1 MSSQGR
7 LFAALLIAVL
17 LGGLCWAVYAWGHS
31 EGFSECEKAHS
42 EAQAEARAQAKKERA
57 KKQAEISQV
66 VDRRED
72 QRQEDKARVVRIV
85 KEVPK
90 YVYVEQKNDSVCNL
104 SRGTVCLLNQSLQNR
119 DACDRSLTAAEA
131 RAPSTI
137 TEQAVIEAAHGWL
150 AEYHDLR
157 RDHNALVDAWL
168 IVERDAR
175 E

>member
-31 EGFSECEKAHS
+31 EGFSECETAHS
-42 EAQAEARAQAKKERA
+42 EAQDAAEKKAEEERA
-57 KKQAEISQV
+57 KKQAEIGEV

-72 QRQEDKARVVRIV
+72 QRQEDKTRVVRIV

-90 YVYVEQKNDSVCNL
+90 YVYVQQKNDSVCNL
-104 SRGTVCLLNQSLQNR
+104 SRGTVCLLNQSLQNQ
-119 DACDRSLTAAEA
+119 DSCGRSLTAAEA

-137 TEQAVIEAAHGWL
+137 TEQALIEAAHGWV

-168 IVERDAR
+168 IVERNAR